1 MEYVFFAGANGSG
14 KSTLIKN
21 MRSLDEYQG
30 FEYICAD
37 EVEKALQDIPDKK
50 DRMDKARNAAFFL
63 REDLLQNG
71 KDVIFESVASHPSH
85 LADLDRIKEMGYK
98 ITTVYVTT
106 ESPEINLARI
116 AKRGRDNDTYLT
128 PERVK
133 GRYERSLDLLSEF
146 IKRSDMALAYDNS
159 INYFA
164 VFYKTP
170 DGKNYLIGEKEWA
183 NRYIVEKLQQ
193 EGIRVFTAKDMD
205 QETYVRLLN
214 QANRLIEPTEKSSQT
229 QHITRQAKQARQAE
243 QAKQAE
249 QTSENKGLSGDDQI
263 ASLMSVCKGRLSNEI
278 ARDQAQEQRQAEQA
292 RHAEQVGQV
301 RQAGAK
307 SSGAKG
313 KGKAP
318 RGK

>member
-106 ESPEINLARI
+106 ESPEKFVESASIFLRKPVEA
-116 AKRGRDNDTYLT
+116 
-128 PERVK
+128 ERVV
-133 GRYERSLDLLSEF
+133 L
-146 IKRSDMALAYDNS
+146 
-159 INYFA
+159 
-164 VFYKTP
+164 
-170 DGKNYLIGEKEWA
+170 
-183 NRYIVEKLQQ
+183 
-193 EGIRVFTAKDMD
+193 
-205 QETYVRLLN
+205 
-214 QANRLIEPTEKSSQT
+214 EP
-229 QHITRQAKQARQAE
+229 
-243 QAKQAE
+243 
-249 QTSENKGLSGDDQI
+249 SG
-263 ASLMSVCKGRLSNEI
+263 
-278 ARDQAQEQRQAEQA
+278 
-292 RHAEQVGQV
+292 
-301 RQAGAK
+301 
-307 SSGAKG
+307 
-313 KGKAP
+313 
-318 RGK
+318 